1 MHFKATNKEL
11 TFEQWKEEM
20 ISKSP
25 TFHYWDLVCE
35 FEILVMIFI
44 RAHRTNDFNLYVESL
59 EALVPWF
66 FALDHINYARW
77 IPFHIR
83 DMKLLSD
90 NVKKDLER
98 CWVLRK
104 TQNNFSCM
112 PIDQAHEQNNSLV
125 KGCGGAIGL
134 TENPVALKRWML
146 AGPEQA
152 RLLAEFDKQFME
164 EEENTWCVQ
173 HEQGLSA
180 QILFQKH
187 SNSLYETIMSMG
199 NPFED
204 DCPELLALDSRNCAS
219 EDVVTTV
226 QKIKN
231 IGVTQYQ
238 KYINDVIVTRSVSI
252 HQPIK
257 KKFFSYI

>member
-1 MHFKATNKEL
+1 ME
-11 TFEQWKEEM
+11 
-20 ISKSP
+20 
-25 TFHYWDLVCE
+25 HY
-35 FEILVMIFI
+35 I
-44 RAHRTNDFNLYVESL
+44 
-59 EALVPWF
+59 
-66 FALDHINYARW
+66 
-77 IPFHIR
+77 
-83 DMKLLSD
+83 
-90 NVKKDLER
+90 
-98 CWVLRK
+98 
-104 TQNNFSCM
+104 
-112 PIDQAHEQNNSLV
+112 
-125 KGCGGAIGL
+125 

-226 QKIKN
+226 QKITN
-231 IGVTQYQ
+231 IGVTLYQ

-257 KKFFSYI
+257 KFFSYI